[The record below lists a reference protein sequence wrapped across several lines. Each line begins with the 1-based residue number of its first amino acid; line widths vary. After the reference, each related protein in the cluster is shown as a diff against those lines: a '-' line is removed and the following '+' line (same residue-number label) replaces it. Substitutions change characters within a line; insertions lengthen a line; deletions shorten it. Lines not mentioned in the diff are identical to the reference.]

1 MRPTGS
7 FGAGFSLPVAVSSRC
22 RTLRPSSFVSN
33 AIVFPSGERAKLSTS
48 HGMCDVREVCFPVA
62 RSR

>member
-7 FGAGFSLPVAVSSRC
+7 LGAGFSFPLAVSSRC

-48 HGMCDVREVCFPVA
+48 QGMCDVR
-62 RSR
+62 